1 MNIQESKTLDSLL
14 KVIYKNLSQKQINKL
29 SGKIKSI
36 FKKKI
41 HNERNKNLWNENDF
55 FLICE

>member
-41 HNERNKNLWNENDF
+41 HNERNKNL
-55 FLICE
+55 

>member
-41 HNERNKNLWNENDF
+41 INEKKKNL
-55 FLICE
+55 

>member
-36 FKKKI
+36 FKKKYI
-41 HNERNKNLWNENDF
+41 MKEIKIYGIKMIF
-55 FLICE
+55 F